1 MLENSESISA
11 VDASLLDLST
21 LAKANPKRI
30 ESSPNPMT
38 KNINL
43 LTKGEPVRKKAPML
57 VRLKNRRILIV
68 PLTFAGKVG
77 KVRSKRFVLI
87 SEVITTNLTG

>member
-11 VDASLLDLST
+11 VDASLLDFNT
-21 LAKANPKRI
+21 LEKASPKRI
-30 ESSPNPMT
+30 ASSPNPMT

-43 LTKGEPVRKKAPML
+43 LTKGEPERKKAPML

-77 KVRSKRFVLI
+77 KVRSQRFFII
-87 SEVITTNLTG
+87 SEFITTNLTG